1 MMRLNDLGETRK
13 MLRNFSMRKR
23 MIIFILGINGIM
35 FLGIFFSYY
44 NFSKKAL
51 ARETQ
56 RVALE
61 KVMGVAGTLDGYV
74 REKSKIAWTF
84 CQSPQ
89 LLNWL
94 ETRTEMTNDH
104 STDTVYQA
112 LIGYMKDIVARDNGI
127 KAVFFASE
135 KTQQYYA
142 NNFED
147 GTGPNYTVNSR
158 DWYRELWDQGEPI
171 YKAAVDAGTD
181 SGIVVAYSR
190 LIRNDEG
197 ERLGAGG
204 IDIGINDIDR
214 VMSSLDVFDT
224 GAAFIVN
231 NDTMIVYHS
240 DIDTLMMRQMADL
253 ASDPSNF
260 RDVDQAI
267 TNLMSK
273 ESGINRAFFHGK
285 DSYLLHARILCLD
298 WSLVLSVSA
307 AEINGSLRTLAQNSV
322 LIIVITFTLLLVCI
336 TFITGSVSKPIKQI
350 VGMMRD
356 VAEGEGDLTQ
366 RLEIDRSDEIGE
378 LAGWFNRFVDKLH
391 DLISQMRMNIEEV
404 ASASNEIGAT
414 SAKMATGAEEQTSQ
428 AGDVAAAVQE
438 MTAAIVENSQNATR
452 SAEIAKEASS
462 EATEGSDAM
471 QATLEGME
479 QIVTSTGK
487 AGEIVESL
495 SSRADQIGDIIQ
507 VINDIADQTN
517 LLALNAAIEAAR
529 AGEQGR
535 GFAVVADEVRKLA
548 ERTTKATGE
557 ISETIEAIQ
566 SDTREASKSME
577 EACSVVNHGKEMAI
591 KTEEV
596 LKRIIESVS
605 KAMDMIRE
613 IAVASEQMSSG
624 AEEISKNVEAISRV
638 TRESASGSEQMAG
651 TADRLTQQTER
662 LWDLVNRFRLRDHAF
677 VSNTEGISSAT
688 GSYAPKRNAVKKEK
702 AFVENA
708 SV

>member
-1 MMRLNDLGETRK
+1 MMRFNDLGETRK
-13 MLRNFSMRKR
+13 MLKNYSMRKR

-44 NFSKKAL
+44 NFLKKAL
-51 ARETQ
+51 AKETQ
-56 RVALE
+56 SMALE
-61 KVMGVAGTLDGYV
+61 KVMGVASKLDGYV

-89 LLNWL
+89 LLDWL
-94 ETRTEMTNDH
+94 ETNTEMTNDH
-104 STDTVYQA
+104 SADTVYQKI
-112 LIGYMKDIVARDNGI
+112 IGYTKDIVARDNGI

-147 GTGPNYTVNSR
+147 GTGPNYTLSSR
-158 DWYRELWDQGEPI
+158 GWYRELWDLDEPI
-171 YKAAVDAGTD
+171 YRATIDAGTD

-190 LIRNDEG
+190 MIRNDEG

-214 VMSSLDVFDT
+214 AMSNLDVFDT

-240 DIDTLMMRQMADL
+240 DVDTLMMRQMADL
-253 ASDPSNF
+253 ANDPSNF
-260 RDVDQAI
+260 RDVDLAI

-273 ESGINRAFFHGK
+273 ESGIDRAFFHGK
-285 DSYLLHARILCLD
+285 DSYLLHARIPCLD
-298 WSLVLSVSA
+298 WSMVLSVSA

-322 LIIVITFTLLLVCI
+322 LIIVLTFGLLLVGI
-336 TFITGSVSKPIKQI
+336 MFITGSISKPIRKI
-350 VGMMRD
+350 VGMMQD

-366 RLEIDRSDEIGE
+366 RLEIDRSDEIGD

-391 DLISQMRMNIEEV
+391 DLISQIRMNIEEV

-414 SAKMATGAEEQTSQ
+414 SAQMATGAEEQTSQ
-428 AGDVAAAVQE
+428 TGDVATAVQE

-452 SAEIAKEASS
+452 SAEIAKEASTKAS
-462 EATEGSDAM
+462 EGSDAM

-479 QIVTSTGK
+479 EIVTSTGK

-577 EACSVVNHGKEMAI
+577 AACSVVNRGKDMAI

-596 LKRIIESVS
+596 LKKIIESVS

-613 IAVASEQMSSG
+613 IAVASEEMSSG

-651 TADRLTQQTER
+651 TADRLTRQTER
-662 LWDLVNRFRLRDHAF
+662 LRDLVNRFKLREHVF
-677 VSNTEGISSAT
+677 VSDAEGVPAAT
-688 GSYAPKRNAVKKEK
+688 AAYDTDRKTVMKEK
-702 AFVENA
+702 TFAENTTG
-708 SV
+708 

>member
-1 MMRLNDLGETRK
+1 MMRLTDLGKTRN
-13 MLRNFSMRKR
+13 MLKNFSMRKR

-35 FLGIFFSYY
+35 LLGIFFSYY

-51 ARETQ
+51 AKETQ
-56 RVALE
+56 RMALE
-61 KVMGVAGTLDGYV
+61 KVMGVASRLDGYIS
-74 REKSKIAWTF
+74 EKSKIAWTF

-89 LLNWL
+89 LLYWL
-94 ETRTEMTNDH
+94 ETHTEMTNDH
-104 STDTVYQA
+104 SVDSVYQV

-147 GTGPNYTVNSR
+147 GTGPNYTVSSR
-158 DWYRELWDQGEPI
+158 DWYRELWDRDEPI
-171 YKAAVDAGTD
+171 YRAAVDAGTD

-190 LIRNDEG
+190 LIRNDVG

-214 VMSSLDVFDT
+214 VMSNLDVFNT
-224 GAAFIVN
+224 GTAFIVN
-231 NDTMIVYHS
+231 SDTTIVYHS

-253 ASDPSNF
+253 ANDPVNF
-260 RDVDQAI
+260 RDVDLAI

-285 DSYLLHARILCLD
+285 DSYLLHARIPCLD

-307 AEINGSLRTLAQNSV
+307 AEMHGSLRTLAQNSV
-322 LIIVITFTLLLVCI
+322 LIIVITFGLLLVGI
-336 TFITGSVSKPIKQI
+336 AFITGTISKPIKQI

-378 LAGWFNRFVDKLH
+378 LVGWFNHFVDKLH
-391 DLISQMRMNIEEV
+391 DLITQIRMNIEEV

-414 SAKMATGAEEQTSQ
+414 SAQMATGAEEQMSQ
-428 AGDVAAAVQE
+428 TGDVAAAVQE
-438 MTAAIVENSQNATR
+438 MTAAIVENSQNAMR
-452 SAEIAKEASS
+452 SADIASEASS
-462 EATEGSDAM
+462 KASEGSDAM

-479 QIVTSTGK
+479 EIVTSTGK

-577 EACSVVNHGKEMAI
+577 AACSVVNRGKEMAI

-596 LKRIIESVS
+596 LKKIIESVS

-638 TRESASGSEQMAG
+638 TQESTAGSEQMAG
-651 TADRLTQQTER
+651 TVDRLTQQTER
-662 LWDLVNRFRLRDHAF
+662 LRDLVNRFKLRDHAF
-677 VSNTEGISSAT
+677 VSDAEGAPSAT
-688 GSYAPKRNAVKKEK
+688 TAYAPKSNAVMKEK
-702 AFVENA
+702 AYAENT
-708 SV
+708 SI